1 MILNINPVGSVD
13 DAVGS
18 DDDLWGGVQL
28 IQDSITCM
36 YIYVLECIM
45 EVTGVFI
52 WNFTAFRIRIIN
64 YIKFHL
70 YPMVPPLPFSKY
82 QLISRRKY
90 LLKFQIKLAIRYIE
104 VLNSQFCISLIL
116 WISWLCWQIK
126 YYNTYIYIIL
136 NNTFNLC

>member
-18 DDDLWGGVQL
+18 DDDLRGGVQL

-52 WNFTAFRIRIIN
+52 
-64 YIKFHL
+64 
-70 YPMVPPLPFSKY
+70 
-82 QLISRRKY
+82 
-90 LLKFQIKLAIRYIE
+90 
-104 VLNSQFCISLIL
+104 
-116 WISWLCWQIK
+116 
-126 YYNTYIYIIL
+126 
-136 NNTFNLC
+136 